1 LKQRK
6 ERRLSP
12 SAQGRIIMRDKAP
25 NGKVSDFLNTLDKA
39 LSAGEVEHGHME
51 VVKIITPGSTAL
63 MGAM

>member
-1 LKQRK
+1 
-6 ERRLSP
+6 
-12 SAQGRIIMRDKAP
+12 MRDKAP